1 MMLTILAINIANNS
15 KMYFYAI
22 DVELEATTSSSTSV
36 VGRELIIYCDINA
49 TLQNITATVNLKLK
63 RNNITIYNW
72 NRFKIAASNSS
83 IPTTKISRKNFVISM
98 LSTNFDSNTFQCEAI
113 INATSILK
121 IASSFLLKVTGELLA
136 MYYGYIRR
144 YS

>member
-1 MMLTILAINIANNS
+1 MC
-15 KMYFYAI
+15 FYAI
-22 DVELEATTSSSTSV
+22 DVELEATTSSSTPV
-36 VGRELIIYCDINA
+36 VGQELIIYCDINA
-49 TLQNITATVNLKLK
+49 TLRNITATVNLKLK
-63 RNNITIYNW
+63 RNNITIHNW

-121 IASSFLLKVTGELLA
+121 IAGSFLLKVTGELLA